1 MSVSLVWLAPKS
13 FAGLAGRRGEPV
25 LPAEASQLGPVSTE
39 VDALRQA
46 AGDVVLELDP
56 HGKILRTN
64 FGPFA
69 PAAIRSLFEFAAHI
83 TAKVH
88 LEDRT
93 KLRRALQSARLDDKL
108 VRVQVRLLAETE
120 TFDFEWRIAP
130 CRIESRPRLIAVARN
145 ASEQQRNEQRLRYLA
160 THDALTTLPN
170 RSFLDEQLPALAR
183 QAAENDE
190 TLAFGVI
197 DLDGFKRI
205 NDSLGHPAGDELLR
219 TVARRLMQVVR
230 GSDVVVRMGGD
241 EFVVVLPR
249 VGCTEDLMQMG
260 RRITAALEAP
270 VSLSGQR
277 VHISGSVGFAVYP
290 DHASD
295 IVRLNSLADTALY
308 RAKAAGKNRT
318 VVYDPQWNVGEDCLT
333 VESALRAGFAA
344 GEFFPVYQPI
354 FEVGT
359 GRVVGCEALMRWN
372 RPGFG
377 LVPPTTFIPVA
388 ESVGIID
395 ALGMWM
401 LRAASMQVLAFERQT
416 GQRLFVSVNLSP
428 VQFHGDLVHK
438 VQQSLALT
446 GLPGERLRL
455 EITEG
460 ALMRDPQMTKQVLNA
475 LTQQKV
481 SFAIDD
487 FGTGQAS
494 FAYLRNFPLHTLKI
508 DRTFIEKLPESRKDA
523 AICSALFR
531 LADELGLQC
540 VAEGVE
546 TAEQWQFLRDK
557 SCTLAQGFLL
567 GRPMTAD
574 EFVQFLTEKTHESVA
589 A

>member
-1 MSVSLVWLAPKS
+1 M
-13 FAGLAGRRGEPV
+13 
-25 LPAEASQLGPVSTE
+25 LPTDDLQLEMAVPTE

-46 AGDVVLELDP
+46 AGDVVLELDA
-56 HGKILRTN
+56 HGKVLRTS
-64 FGPFA
+64 FGPLA
-69 PAAIRSLFEFAAHI
+69 PESIQTLFEPAAHI
-83 TAKVH
+83 TANIH
-88 LEDRT
+88 LDDRA
-93 KLRRALQSARLDDKL
+93 KLRRALQSARLDDAL
-108 VRVQVRLLAETE
+108 VRIQVRVLAEAE

-130 CRIESRPRLIAVARN
+130 CRIEGRARLIAVARN

-160 THDALTTLPN
+160 THDTLTTLPN
-170 RSFLDEQLPALAR
+170 RSFLDEQLPELAR

-249 VGCTEDLMQMG
+249 VGCTEDLMQTG

-308 RAKAAGKNRT
+308 RAKATGKNRT

-354 FEVGT
+354 FEVAT

-377 LVPPTTFIPVA
+377 LVPPATFIPVA

-401 LRAASMQVLAFERQT
+401 LRAASMQVLAFERET

-428 VQFHGDLVHK
+428 AQFHGDLAHK

-460 ALMRDPQMTKQVLNA
+460 ALMRDPQTTEQVLTA
-475 LTQQKV
+475 LTKQKV

-487 FGTGQAS
+487 FGTGHAS

-546 TAEQWQFLRDK
+546 TVEQWQFLRGK
-557 SCTLAQGFLL
+557 RCTLAQGFLL
-567 GRPMTAD
+567 GRPMAAD
-574 EFVQFLTEKTHESVA
+574 EFVQFLTENTHEPA
-589 A
+589 AA